1 LKSMLKTFVA
11 YSKEHFPDVGFSLCD
26 PFAISVALHPDIVLK
41 STHKKVTVE
50 TAGHSTRG
58 MVYNSW

>member
-1 LKSMLKTFVA
+1 MKSMLKAFTK
-11 YSKEHFPDVGFSLCD
+11 YRREHFHGAGFSLCD

-58 MVYNSW
+58 MVYNSL